1 MAFRVCGR
9 FFRDGGVFSTRLVAS
24 ARQESASWFL
34 KTGSAACGRGGRNGF
49 IFTPACFI
57 TSEAFLSRLMK
68 GRAAEAAGSDH
79 RLPASVP
86 PDSGEQLSL
95 LMRHPDQPADSKV
108 LKVAIIG
115 APNAGKSTLSNQ
127 VLGRKVLVF
136 AVSKKVHTTRSR
148 ALGVLTENN
157 TQIILL
163 DTPGLTTPGKVKRHQ
178 LEKSLLVDPW
188 TTVKEADLVVVMVD
202 ATDRWMCSRLDFE
215 VLKCLAQHPKTPSV
229 LVLNKVDLVKSKDR
243 LLDVTAHLTCGVV
256 NGRRIQVRTVIK
268 PPWAEKK
275 AERDLEPPPEEEEEA
290 AAAASEE
297 GPGPHG
303 GSREQLRAL
312 RSQQGWPHF
321 KDVFMLS
328 SVDREDVDTLKV
340 SAVAV
345 PPEQNFIWA
354 TGTRPHVDPIKTK
367 RCLATR
373 QFQLH
378 SKYLHTRLPLG
389 SQQLGLASYFMAAAR
404 PGSWQYHSEVL
415 TDQSPEEV
423 CSNIIREK
431 LLEYLPQ
438 EVPYSL
444 TQSVELWHEGEDG
457 ALDISVKLYTKK
469 ETHMRMVIGTGGQM
483 VARIAREAGE
493 DLSRVYL
500 REVRLK
506 LSVKQRK

>member
-9 FFRDGGVFSTRLVAS
+9 FFRDCGVFSTRLVAS

-127 VLGRKVLVF
+127 VLGRKVF

-290 AAAASEE
+290 VAASEE

-328 SVDREDVDTLKV
+328 SVDREDVDTLK
-340 SAVAV
+340 
-345 PPEQNFIWA
+345 
-354 TGTRPHVDPIKTK
+354 
-367 RCLATR
+367 
-373 QFQLH
+373 
-378 SKYLHTRLPLG
+378 
-389 SQQLGLASYFMAAAR
+389 SYFMAAAR